1 MSFWS
6 KEPLFWLFHAIALA
20 CYLLVVAVLMLP
32 SPDWLLY
39 TVLSSG
45 SKMVFL
51 LLGCFIF
58 RFLYQKYAWQH
69 LQLFHL
75 AKYIALTSV
84 IVSVMACSLSLAIS
98 YFSAKWVLAESLY
111 QSVILHGETK
121 HKVLELAWNIF
132 SCIFMVLGWCALYC
146 FVEHRKLHFATK
158 LENLQLQ
165 QALKQAQLDALHT
178 QLNPHFLFNSLNN
191 IRSLIRINSEQA
203 IEMITALSQIL
214 RFSLTHQQ
222 ADKIPLESELAIV
235 DCLIDIAQL
244 QFAERLVFSK
254 QLDAGLMQAQVPPLA
269 IQILVEN
276 ALKHGV
282 DQRKSATE
290 LKLTIKRNNQ
300 QLNIEVSNCG
310 SLTPVNKQTHGEDK
324 TAVGLKNLTQRLQL
338 VYANQASF
346 LLTEADGKVVA
357 KLNMPLQI
365 GRENAHLAC

>member
-6 KEPLFWLFHAIALA
+6 KEPLFWLFHFIIFV

-45 SKMVFL
+45 SKIFFM
-51 LLGCFIF
+51 LLGCFVF
-58 RFLYQKYAWQH
+58 RYLYLKNAWQH
-69 LQLFHL
+69 LNLFGL
-75 AKYIALTSV
+75 AKYIAFASLV
-84 IVSVMACSLSLAIS
+84 ISILACSLSMAVS
-98 YFSAKWVLAESLY
+98 FFSANWVLAENLY
-111 QSVILHGETK
+111 QSVILQTETK
-121 HKVLELAWNIF
+121 HRVLELAWNVF
-132 SCIFMVLGWCALYC
+132 SCIFIVLGWCALYC

-191 IRSLIRINSEQA
+191 IRSLIRINAEQA

-214 RFSLTHQQ
+214 RFSLAHQQ
-222 ADKIPLESELAIV
+222 EDKIPLASELAIV

-254 QLDAGLMQAQVPPLA
+254 QIQQGLEKVLVPPLA
-269 IQILVEN
+269 IQTLVEN

-290 LKLTIKRNNQ
+290 LKLIIKHDKQ
-300 QLNIEVSNCG
+300 QLNIEVSNYG
-310 SLTPVNKQTHGEDK
+310 TLSSEAKHAHGEDK
-324 TAVGLKNLTQRLQL
+324 TGVGLNNLTQRLQL
-338 VYANQASF
+338 VYANQANF
-346 LLTEADGKVVA
+346 QLTETDGKVVA

-365 GRENAHLAC
+365 G

>member
-6 KEPLFWLFHAIALA
+6 KEPLFWLFHFIIFF

-45 SKMVFL
+45 SKILFM
-51 LLGCFIF
+51 LLGCFVF
-58 RFLYQKYAWQH
+58 RYLYLKNAWQH
-69 LQLFHL
+69 LNLYRL
-75 AKYIALTSV
+75 AKYIALASL
-84 IVSVMACSLSLAIS
+84 IVSTLACSLSMAVSFL
-98 YFSAKWVLAESLY
+98 SAKWVLVESLY
-111 QSVILHGETK
+111 QSVIVQGETK
-121 HKVLELAWNIF
+121 HRVLELAWNVF
-132 SCIFMVLGWCALYC
+132 SCMFIVLGWCALYC

-191 IRSLIRINSEQA
+191 IRSLIRINAEQA

-214 RFSLTHQQ
+214 RFSLAHQQ
-222 ADKIPLESELAIV
+222 TDKIPLASELAIV

-254 QLDAGLMQAQVPPLA
+254 HIDQGLEQALVPPLA
-269 IQILVEN
+269 IQTLVEN

-290 LKLTIKRNNQ
+290 LKLIIKHDKQ

-310 SLTPVNKQTHGEDK
+310 TLNPTHKQTSSQDK
-324 TAVGLKNLTQRLQL
+324 TGVGLSNLTQRLQL
-338 VYANQASF
+338 VYANQANF
-346 LLTEADGKVVA
+346 QLTETDGKVVA
-357 KLNMPLQI
+357 QLNMPLQL
-365 GRENAHLAC
+365 G